1 MSRRRTTFGKLQ
13 RDRDKQAKQKAKQ
26 ERRAERA
33 EQPDEA
39 EETVEAPEVDQ
50 SKVLAQLDRPV
61 LVLGNLSRDQLD
73 RTQEVRS
80 IAALW
85 RDVSTTKRRTY
96 QPTPPL

>member
-33 EQPDEA
+33 EKPDEP

-50 SKVLAQLDRPV
+50 SKVLAQLADLHAAFDDGKIGFDDFEARREE
-61 LVLGNLSRDQLD
+61 LTSQLRID
-73 RTQEVRS
+73 
-80 IAALW
+80 
-85 RDVSTTKRRTY
+85 
-96 QPTPPL
+96 

>member
-50 SKVLAQLDRPV
+50 STVLAQLADLHAAFDDGKIGFDDFEARREE
-61 LVLGNLSRDQLD
+61 LTSQLRID
-73 RTQEVRS
+73 
-80 IAALW
+80 
-85 RDVSTTKRRTY
+85 
-96 QPTPPL
+96 